1 MNSDSELESELLLGA
16 IDIVEAFTSLRH
28 ELKLQVRSG
37 RDLQQALDGR
47 LQQIE
52 QRLDEQIALV
62 SRIESTPP
70 APPASATVGGDQR
83 LLAESRQLA
92 EALAEIEENL
102 QRAAETLAAPLVA
115 KGQPSAPAN
124 PLAELLVQFDQ
135 SIAAASWTSKLLA
148 RPLLAR
154 LRGLIEGSLRE
165 PTIAVA
171 DPARERLEVSG
182 RGLELLLQRVHRLME
197 GCNVERHDVLGQAF
211 DAETMRSV
219 DVVSTDAVPSSHVA
233 EQLRPLYLWQGQ
245 VLKYANVR
253 LAKESAMHLWS
264 AKVKT

>member
-1 MNSDSELESELLLGA
+1 MNSDSQLESDPLLGA

-37 RDLQQALDGR
+37 RDLQQALDQR

-52 QRLDEQIALV
+52 QRFDEQVALI
-62 SRIESTPP
+62 SRIES
-70 APPASATVGGDQR
+70 APPLPQTLATADSDHR

-102 QRAAETLAAPLVA
+102 QRAVETLAAPLDV
-115 KGQPSAPAN
+115 PPN
-124 PLAELLVQFDQ
+124 PLAELLVQFDRTV
-135 SIAAASWTSKLLA
+135 AVASWTGKLLA

-154 LRGLIEGSLRE
+154 LRGLIESRLRE
-165 PTIAVA
+165 LGSAI
-171 DPARERLEVSG
+171 DGPARERLEVSG

-197 GCNVERHDVLGQAF
+197 GCKVERQDVRGHAF
-211 DAETMRSV
+211 DAERMRAV
-219 DVVSTDAVPSSHVA
+219 DVVSTDSVPSSHVA

-253 LAKESAMHLWS
+253 LAK
-264 AKVKT
+264 

>member
-1 MNSDSELESELLLGA
+1 MNGDSQLESDSLLGV

-37 RDLQQALDGR
+37 RDLQQSLDER
-47 LQQIE
+47 LQHIE
-52 QRLDEQIALV
+52 QRLDEQVALV
-62 SRIESTPP
+62 SRIEIQPP
-70 APPASATVGGDQR
+70 VSQAVATADGDQR

-102 QRAAETLAAPLVA
+102 ERAVETLRAPLAATVPPP
-115 KGQPSAPAN
+115 GPAS
-124 PLAELLVQFDQ
+124 PLPELLVQFDR
-135 SIAAASWTSKLLA
+135 IVAEATWTSKLLA

-154 LRGLIEGSLRE
+154 LRGFIESGLIESE
-165 PTIAVA
+165 VQKPTSQPA

-182 RGLELLLQRVHRLME
+182 RGLELLLQRVQRLME
-197 GCNVERHDVLGQAF
+197 GCEVVRQDVLGQAF
-211 DAETMRSV
+211 DAETMRAI
-219 DVVSTDAVPSSHVA
+219 DVVSADSVPSMHVA

-253 LAKESAMHLWS
+253 LAK
-264 AKVKT
+264 